1 MKKIITVT
9 VVLIISVWLTGC
21 KEKNDQSQSPKKPTP
36 AVRAAQAITGMISKE
51 LELTGSVIATRIAKM
66 GTPAEGPVMNCE
78 IREGDA
84 VQKNQVLLK
93 IGRRKAADALV
104 EAARESLSRE
114 NEELRRIE
122 QLVKSGAI
130 AAEELDMARLRV
142 SRANAELSKAIESAG
157 DYEIKAPWDGLVSKV
172 YVTDGYFVAPR
183 EPLVE
188 IYAPLSMVVQFF
200 VPEAQAAHIEKGMP
214 VMVRF
219 DVYPDRELKAV
230 VSRTYPHINPQTRTR
245 TVEAELVEGNDISLL
260 PGMFTRVRLVLDTVD
275 NAVLVPEKALLV
287 TPSDEHIVFVVN
299 NNKAS
304 LRKVKLGYEQSHNI
318 QIVEGLEAGEQ
329 VVVEGNENLKD
340 GMEIKLIRGQGN
352 R

>member
-66 GTPAEGPVMNCE
+66 GSPAEGPVMNCE

-230 VSRTYPHINPQTRTR
+230 VSRTYPHVNPQTRTR
-245 TVEAELVEGNDISLL
+245 TVEAELVKGNDISLL

-287 TPSDEHIVFVVN
+287 TPSDEHIVFVVK

-304 LRKVKLGYEQSHNI
+304 LRKVKLGYEQSYNI